1 MVQFEYNK
9 IQKRYDVKVP
19 WSSVDGSDQVIVGS
33 ISKHNEMTVHGELSL
48 AMLKQIIMH
57 WDEYEQMEERRKRRD
72 AEEST
77 KCLDRKSVD
86 ELEFS
91 TRTHNC
97 LQSKGIRTIGEL
109 VEKSERDMYRI
120 KNCGRKT
127 LIEIMDKLNEVGLTL
142 KQQDEIERRQYG
154 I

>member
-109 VEKSERDMYRI
+109 LEKKPSDLFKI
-120 KNCGRKT
+120 KNFGRKS
-127 LIEIMDKLNEVGLTL
+127 LAEVRLKLEELGLTFKHL
-142 KQQDEIERRQYG
+142 QKTNR
-154 I
+154 

>member
-9 IQKRYDVKVP
+9 IMKRYDVKVP
-19 WSSVDGSDQVIVGS
+19 WQLADGSDQVIVGS
-33 ISKHNEMTVHGELSL
+33 ISKDDRITVHGDLSL
-48 AMLKQIIMH
+48 GMLKQIIMH
-57 WDEYEQMEERRKRRD
+57 WDEYEHMEERRKRRD

-109 VEKSERDMYRI
+109 LEKKPSDLFKI
-120 KNCGRKT
+120 KNFGRNS
-127 LIEIMDKLNEVGLTL
+127 LAEVRLKLEELGLTFKHL
-142 KQQDEIERRQYG
+142 QKTNR
-154 I
+154 